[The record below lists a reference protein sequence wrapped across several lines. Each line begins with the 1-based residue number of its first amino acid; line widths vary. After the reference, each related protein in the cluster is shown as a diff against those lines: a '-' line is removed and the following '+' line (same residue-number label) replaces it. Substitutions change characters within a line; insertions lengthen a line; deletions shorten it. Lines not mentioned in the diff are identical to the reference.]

1 MRESIT
7 MRLRLTAVVTA
18 ILTIAA
24 VTFAQAKDLSGRWT
38 GTFNRRGSPVTLVLN
53 LRVSDNQVTGE
64 LADPGGNKMP
74 IQNWK
79 LEGNQLTFEV
89 SAKEHGR
96 PRTDHF
102 VGVVEDDSIKLLEHN
117 NQKYEPPITFHRNQ
131 E

>member
-1 MRESIT
+1 MREN
-7 MRLRLTAVVTA
+7 MLAGLRLIGAVAA
-18 ILTIAA
+18 ILAITGAA
-24 VTFAQAKDLSGRWT
+24 PAQDKDLSGRWT
-38 GTFNRRGSPVTLVLN
+38 GTFNRRGSPVALVLN
-53 LRVSDNQVTGE
+53 LRVSDNQVAGE

-74 IQNWK
+74 IHNWK

-102 VGVVEDDSIKLLEHN
+102 VGVVEDDLIKLLEHN